1 MDSASGRRSKLAFVI
16 AGVAAV
22 YWLAMFV
29 GTHLPVVPD
38 PNKVP
43 NSLDKLQHLIGF
55 AGLAALLCMS
65 GAAWFTSTRRLLM
78 AVLGVI
84 AVYGVIDEWT
94 QSLVPHREPDL
105 RDWVANMLGAGLGIS
120 VYLVSRQLLGKHWP

>member
-16 AGVAAV
+16 AVVAAL

-43 NSLDKLQHLIGF
+43 NSWDKLQHLSAF
-55 AGLAALLCMS
+55 AGLAVLLCAA
-65 GAAWFTSTRRLLM
+65 GAAWDIPTRRLLM
-78 AVLGVI
+78 TVLGII
-84 AVYGVIDEWT
+84 AVYGLFDELT
-94 QSLVPHREPDL
+94 QAFVPHREPDL
-105 RDWVANMLGAGLGIS
+105 YDWVANMLGAGLGIS
-120 VYLVSRQLLGKHWP
+120 VYLVSRQLLGKQPS